1 MIPLGIIEQQAWR
14 EHAACAGH
22 PTSWWF
28 PAARLDSRGR
38 VIAGA
43 ADGNSRNTTRA
54 KQICMT
60 CPVAAECLEHSL
72 VWPELGGIWG
82 GIDQHRRRRLRTQ
95 RRDLQ
100 GRL

>member
-1 MIPLGIIEQQAWR
+1 MIRLGIEQQAWR
-14 EHAACAGH
+14 EHAACNGH

-28 PAARLDSRGR
+28 PAARVDSRGR
-38 VIAGA
+38 AIAGA
-43 ADGNSRNTTRA
+43 ASGRNTTRA

-72 VWPELGGIWG
+72 VWPEMSGIWG